1 MQVTLVSASFN
12 VHSRN
17 SFSFNEVG
25 LAVAKSIEQICYG
38 FSIPVQPSP
47 YYWLFLPFGSLF
59 ICLYIVL
66 IYSLSAHDAVVS
78 ISNFYHKESGTSQI
92 STGEISIWL

>member
-1 MQVTLVSASFN
+1 MCKLPWSVPLSMYTLGTVLC
-12 VHSRN
+12 
-17 SFSFNEVG
+17 FNEVG

-92 STGEISIWL
+92 STGEISI